1 MEDNKKL
8 SADAINA
15 NSKAEEIRAT
25 EKKKK
30 KKKGTGFFAKIG
42 KKVKEIF
49 SELKLVS
56 WPSFPEVLKKTGVV
70 LAVVLVFLICIT
82 VFDYPLSIAFKAM
95 MGIE

>member
-15 NSKAEEIRAT
+15 NSKAEEIRRT

-30 KKKGTGFFAKIG
+30 KKGNGFFAKIG
-42 KKVKEIF
+42 KKIKEIW

-56 WPSFPEVLKKTGVV
+56 WPTFPDVLKKTGVV